1 MDCFCTA
8 KITKGMKP
16 EDAHIHVRNGAAYF
30 GECFLAKK
38 KLLIISYSFGKSIQK
53 KTTYSN
59 IKIHDIG
66 VDQE

>member
-16 EDAHIHVRNGAAYF
+16 EDAHIQVYF

-38 KLLIISYSFGKSIQK
+38 KIISYSFGKSIQEK
-53 KTTYSN
+53 KN
-59 IKIHDIG
+59 LF
-66 VDQE
+66 